1 MPLRSL
7 LTPPASRV
15 FLMTRI
21 RLALEQDRAAR
32 ADRSHG
38 AAGGPVKRRFHPA
51 GIRRSSWSL
60 ERRVCLAPRVWGGSA
75 RERRLQNSP
84 FGGNRKLCVKG

>member
-21 RLALEQDRAAR
+21 RPFPEQDWAAR

-38 AAGGPVKRRFHPA
+38 AAGGPVKRRFDFV
-51 GIRRSSWSL
+51 GTCGFSGSL
-60 ERRVCLAPRVWGGSA
+60 ERRVCLAPRAWGGSA